1 MAVETALAP
10 FNLAVF
16 WPTRYML
23 FESNKIKELGPYSS
37 SKIKEL
43 GPISCCKTAKS

>member
-16 WPTRYML
+16 FSPGIML
-23 FESNKIKELGPYSS
+23 FKSNKIKQLGPYSS

-43 GPISCCKTAKS
+43 GPRSCCKTAKS